1 MVREEFS
8 RKGGERMA
16 QLPKKGI
23 DISEFNGDVNLAALK
38 GQIDF
43 VIIRC
48 GYGSDYANQDDPQF
62 ENNVRKCEAAGI
74 PWGTYLYSYAKNPA
88 MAQSEAAHT
97 LRLLK
102 GKLPQYGVWY
112 DVEDSTL
119 PSGETLIDNV
129 VTYCQAIQQAGY
141 YCGLYSFLSW
151 MQTRLNS
158 PRLDP
163 YDKWVA
169 QWSSQ
174 LDYTKPYGIWQ
185 FTDKLVLNGK
195 TFDGNWAYKDY
206 PLLTAGKE
214 EEDMTEAEVVKL
226 ARAEAQKVYTEN
238 EEKYKTIASLPAWAQ
253 AAVEQVY
260 QELGLQGTGGSG
272 VNTKID
278 ASETY
283 VRALTVIAKLMD
295 KLSGTASQTEV
306 KS

>member
-1 MVREEFS
+1 
-8 RKGGERMA
+8 MA

-23 DISEFNGDVNLAALK
+23 DISEFNGDVDLAGLK
-38 GQIDF
+38 GQIEF

-48 GYGSDYANQDDPQF
+48 GYGGDYTNQDDPQF

-74 PWGTYLYSYAKNPA
+74 PWGTYLYSYAKDTF

-102 GKLPQYGVWY
+102 GKHPQYGVWY

-119 PSGETLIDNV
+119 PTGEALIDNV

-141 YCGLYSFLSW
+141 YCGLYSFLFW

-174 LDYTKPYGIWQ
+174 LDYQKPAGMWQ
-185 FTDKLVLNGK
+185 FTNQLVLNGK

-206 PLLTAGKE
+206 PALTGGKE
-214 EEDMTEAEVVKL
+214 ESDMTEAEVVKL
-226 ARAEAQKVYTEN
+226 ARAEAQKVYNEN
-238 EEKYKTIASLPAWAQ
+238 EEKYRTIASLPTWAKT
-253 AAVEQVY
+253 AVEQVY
-260 QELGLQGTGGSG
+260 KELGLAGTGGTG
-272 VNTKID
+272 TDTKID

-283 VRALTVIAKLMD
+283 VRALTVIAKLLD
-295 KLSGTASQTEV
+295 KLDGAASQPGANG
-306 KS
+306 

>member
-1 MVREEFS
+1 
-8 RKGGERMA
+8 MA

-23 DISEFNGDVNLAALK
+23 DISEFNGDVDLAGLK
-38 GQIDF
+38 GQIEF

-48 GYGSDYANQDDPQF
+48 GYGGDYTNQDDPQF

-74 PWGTYLYSYAKNPA
+74 PWGTYLYSYAKDTS

-102 GKLPQYGVWY
+102 GKHPQYGVWY

-119 PSGETLIDNV
+119 PTGEVLIDNV

-141 YCGLYSFLSW
+141 YCGLYSFLFW

-174 LDYTKPYGIWQ
+174 LDYQKPAGMWQ
-185 FTDKLVLNGK
+185 FTNQLVLDGK

-206 PLLTAGKE
+206 PALTGGKE
-214 EEDMTEAEVVKL
+214 ETDMTEAEVVKL
-226 ARAEAQKVYTEN
+226 ARAEAQKVYNEN
-238 EEKYKTIASLPAWAQ
+238 EEKYRTIASLPTWAKT
-253 AAVEQVY
+253 AVEQVY
-260 QELGLQGTGGSG
+260 KELGLAGTGGTG
-272 VNTKID
+272 TDTKID

-283 VRALTVIAKLMD
+283 VRALTVIAKLLD
-295 KLSGTASQTEV
+295 KLDEAASQPGANG
-306 KS
+306 

>member
-1 MVREEFS
+1 
-8 RKGGERMA
+8 MA

-23 DISEFNGDVNLAALK
+23 DISEFNGDVDLAGLK
-38 GQIDF
+38 GQIEF

-48 GYGSDYANQDDPQF
+48 GYGGDYTNQDDPQF

-74 PWGTYLYSYAKNPA
+74 PWGTYLYSYAKDTS

-102 GKLPQYGVWY
+102 GKHPQYGVWY

-119 PSGETLIDNV
+119 PTGEALIDNV

-141 YCGLYSFLSW
+141 YCGLYSFLFW

-174 LDYTKPYGIWQ
+174 LDYQKPAGMWQ
-185 FTDKLVLNGK
+185 FTNQLVLNGK

-206 PLLTAGKE
+206 PALTGGKE
-214 EEDMTEAEVVKL
+214 ESDMTEAEVVKL
-226 ARAEAQKVYTEN
+226 ARAEAQKVYNEN
-238 EEKYKTIASLPAWAQ
+238 EEKYRTIASLPDWAKT
-253 AAVEQVY
+253 AVEQVY
-260 QELGLQGTGGSG
+260 KELGLAGTGGTG
-272 VNTKID
+272 TDTKID

-283 VRALTVIAKLMD
+283 VRALTVIAKLLD
-295 KLSGTASQTEV
+295 KLDEAASQPGANG
-306 KS
+306 

>member
-1 MVREEFS
+1 
-8 RKGGERMA
+8 MA

-23 DISEFNGDVNLAALK
+23 DISEFNGDVDLAGLK
-38 GQIDF
+38 GQIEF

-48 GYGSDYANQDDPQF
+48 GYGGDYTNQDDPQF

-74 PWGTYLYSYAKNPA
+74 PWGTYLYSYAKDTS

-102 GKLPQYGVWY
+102 GKHPQYGVWY

-119 PSGETLIDNV
+119 PTGEALIDNV

-141 YCGLYSFLSW
+141 YCGLYSFLFW

-174 LDYTKPYGIWQ
+174 LDYQKPAGMWQ
-185 FTDKLVLNGK
+185 FTNQLVLNGK

-206 PLLTAGKE
+206 PALTGGKE
-214 EEDMTEAEVVKL
+214 ESDMTEAEVVKL
-226 ARAEAQKVYTEN
+226 ARAEAQKVYNEN
-238 EEKYKTIASLPAWAQ
+238 EEKYRTIASLPAWAKT
-253 AAVEQVY
+253 AVEQVY
-260 QELGLQGTGGSG
+260 KELGLAGTGGTG
-272 VNTKID
+272 TDTKID

-283 VRALTVIAKLMD
+283 VRALTVIAKLLD
-295 KLSGTASQTEV
+295 KLDEAASQPGANG
-306 KS
+306 

>member
-1 MVREEFS
+1 
-8 RKGGERMA
+8 MA

-23 DISEFNGDVNLAALK
+23 DISEFNGDVDLAGLK
-38 GQIDF
+38 GQIEF

-48 GYGSDYANQDDPQF
+48 GYGGDYTNQDDPQF

-74 PWGTYLYSYAKNPA
+74 PWGTYLYSYAKDTS

-102 GKLPQYGVWY
+102 GKHPQYGVWY

-119 PSGETLIDNV
+119 PTGEALIDNV

-141 YCGLYSFLSW
+141 YCGLYSFLFW

-158 PRLDP
+158 PRLGP

-174 LDYTKPYGIWQ
+174 LDYQKPAGMWQ
-185 FTDKLVLNGK
+185 FTNQLILNGK

-206 PLLTAGKE
+206 PALTGGKE
-214 EEDMTEAEVVKL
+214 ESDMTEAEVVKL
-226 ARAEAQKVYTEN
+226 ARAEAQKVYNEN
-238 EEKYKTIASLPAWAQ
+238 EEKYRTIASLPAWAKT
-253 AAVEQVY
+253 AVEQVY
-260 QELGLQGTGGSG
+260 KELGLAGTGGTG
-272 VNTKID
+272 TDTKID

-283 VRALTVIAKLMD
+283 VRALTVIAKLLD
-295 KLSGTASQTEV
+295 KLDGTASQPGANG
-306 KS
+306 

>member
-1 MVREEFS
+1 
-8 RKGGERMA
+8 MA

-23 DISEFNGDVNLAALK
+23 DISEFNGDVDLAGLK
-38 GQIDF
+38 GQIEF

-48 GYGSDYANQDDPQF
+48 GYGGDYTNQDDPQF

-74 PWGTYLYSYAKNPA
+74 PWGTYLYSYAKDTS

-102 GKLPQYGVWY
+102 GKHPQYGVWY

-119 PSGETLIDNV
+119 PTGEALIDNV

-141 YCGLYSFLSW
+141 YCGLYSFLFW

-174 LDYTKPYGIWQ
+174 LDYQKPAGMWQ
-185 FTDKLVLNGK
+185 FTNQLVLNGK

-206 PLLTAGKE
+206 PALTGGKE
-214 EEDMTEAEVVKL
+214 ESDMTEAEVVKL
-226 ARAEAQKVYTEN
+226 ARAEAQKVYNEN
-238 EEKYKTIASLPAWAQ
+238 EEKYRTIASLPAWAKT
-253 AAVEQVY
+253 AVEQVY
-260 QELGLQGTGGSG
+260 KELGLAGTGGTG
-272 VNTKID
+272 TDTKID

-283 VRALTVIAKLMD
+283 VRALTVIAKLLD
-295 KLSGTASQTEV
+295 KLDGAASQPGANG
-306 KS
+306 

>member
-1 MVREEFS
+1 
-8 RKGGERMA
+8 MA

-23 DISEFNGDVNLAALK
+23 DISEFNGDVDLAGLK
-38 GQIDF
+38 GQIEF

-48 GYGSDYANQDDPQF
+48 GYGGDYTNQDDPQF

-74 PWGTYLYSYAKNPA
+74 PWGTYLYSYAKDTS

-102 GKLPQYGVWY
+102 GKHPQYGVWY

-119 PSGETLIDNV
+119 PTGEALIDNV

-141 YCGLYSFLSW
+141 YCGLYSFLFW

-174 LDYTKPYGIWQ
+174 LDYQKPAGMWQ
-185 FTDKLVLNGK
+185 FTNQLVLNGK

-206 PLLTAGKE
+206 PALTGGKE
-214 EEDMTEAEVVKL
+214 ETDMTEAEVVKL
-226 ARAEAQKVYTEN
+226 ARAEAQKVYNEN
-238 EEKYKTIASLPAWAQ
+238 EEKYRTIASLPAWAKT
-253 AAVEQVY
+253 AVEQVY
-260 QELGLQGTGGSG
+260 KELGLAGTGGTG
-272 VNTKID
+272 TDTKID

-283 VRALTVIAKLMD
+283 VRALTVIAKLLD
-295 KLSGTASQTEV
+295 KLDGAASQPGANG
-306 KS
+306 

>member
-1 MVREEFS
+1 
-8 RKGGERMA
+8 MA

-23 DISEFNGDVNLAALK
+23 DISEFNGDVDLAGLK
-38 GQIDF
+38 GQIEF

-48 GYGSDYANQDDPQF
+48 GYGGDYTNQDDPQF

-74 PWGTYLYSYAKNPA
+74 PWGTYLYSYAKDTS

-102 GKLPQYGVWY
+102 GKHPQYGVWY

-119 PSGETLIDNV
+119 PTGEALIDNV

-141 YCGLYSFLSW
+141 YCGLYSFLFW

-158 PRLDP
+158 PLLDP

-174 LDYTKPYGIWQ
+174 LDYQKPAGMWQ
-185 FTDKLVLNGK
+185 FTNQLVLNGK

-206 PLLTAGKE
+206 PALTGGKE
-214 EEDMTEAEVVKL
+214 ESDMTEAEVVKL
-226 ARAEAQKVYTEN
+226 ARAEAQKVYNEN
-238 EEKYKTIASLPAWAQ
+238 EEKYRTIASLPTWAKT
-253 AAVEQVY
+253 AVEQVY
-260 QELGLQGTGGSG
+260 KELGLAGTGGTG
-272 VNTKID
+272 TDTKID

-283 VRALTVIAKLMD
+283 VRALTVIAKLLD
-295 KLSGTASQTEV
+295 KLDGAASQPV
-306 KS
+306 ANG

>member
-1 MVREEFS
+1 
-8 RKGGERMA
+8 MA

-23 DISEFNGDVNLAALK
+23 DISEFNGDVDLAGLK
-38 GQIDF
+38 GQIEF

-48 GYGSDYANQDDPQF
+48 GYGGDYTNQDDPQF

-74 PWGTYLYSYAKNPA
+74 PWGTYLYSYAKDTS

-102 GKLPQYGVWY
+102 GKHPQYGVWY

-119 PSGETLIDNV
+119 PTGEALIDNV

-141 YCGLYSFLSW
+141 YCGLYSFLFW

-174 LDYTKPYGIWQ
+174 LDYQKPAGMWQ
-185 FTDKLVLNGK
+185 FTNQLVLNGK

-206 PLLTAGKE
+206 PALTGGKE
-214 EEDMTEAEVVKL
+214 ESDMTEAEVVKL
-226 ARAEAQKVYTEN
+226 ARAEAQKVYNEN
-238 EEKYKTIASLPAWAQ
+238 EEKYRTIASLPDWAKT
-253 AAVEQVY
+253 AVEQVY
-260 QELGLQGTGGSG
+260 KELGLAGTGGTG
-272 VNTKID
+272 TDTKID

-283 VRALTVIAKLMD
+283 VRALTVIAKLLD
-295 KLSGTASQTEV
+295 KLDGAASQPGANG
-306 KS
+306 

>member
-1 MVREEFS
+1 
-8 RKGGERMA
+8 MA

-23 DISEFNGDVNLAALK
+23 DISEFNGDVDLAGLK
-38 GQIDF
+38 GQIEF

-48 GYGSDYANQDDPQF
+48 GYGGDYTNQDDPQF

-74 PWGTYLYSYAKNPA
+74 PWGTYLYSYAKDTS

-102 GKLPQYGVWY
+102 GKHPQYGVWY

-119 PSGETLIDNV
+119 PTGEALIDNV

-141 YCGLYSFLSW
+141 YCGLYSFLFW

-174 LDYTKPYGIWQ
+174 LDYQKPAGMWQ
-185 FTDKLVLNGK
+185 FTNQLVLNGK

-206 PLLTAGKE
+206 PALTVGKE
-214 EEDMTEAEVVKL
+214 ETDMTEAEVVKL
-226 ARAEAQKVYTEN
+226 ARAEAQKVYNEN
-238 EEKYKTIASLPAWAQ
+238 EEKYRTIASLPAWAKT
-253 AAVEQVY
+253 AVEQVY
-260 QELGLQGTGGSG
+260 KELGLAGTGGTG
-272 VNTKID
+272 TDTKID

-283 VRALTVIAKLMD
+283 VRALTVIAKLLD
-295 KLSGTASQTEV
+295 KLDGAASQPGENG
-306 KS
+306 

>member
-1 MVREEFS
+1 
-8 RKGGERMA
+8 MA

-23 DISEFNGDVNLAALK
+23 DISEFNGDVDLAGLK
-38 GQIDF
+38 GQIEF

-48 GYGSDYANQDDPQF
+48 GYGGDYTNQDDPQF

-74 PWGTYLYSYAKNPA
+74 PWGTYLYSYAKDTS

-102 GKLPQYGVWY
+102 GKHPQYGVWY

-119 PSGETLIDNV
+119 PTGEALIDNV

-141 YCGLYSFLSW
+141 YCGLYSFLFW

-174 LDYTKPYGIWQ
+174 LDYQKPAGMWQ
-185 FTDKLVLNGK
+185 FTNQLVLNGK

-206 PLLTAGKE
+206 PALTGGKE
-214 EEDMTEAEVVKL
+214 ESDMTEAEVVKL
-226 ARAEAQKVYTEN
+226 ARAEAQKVYSEN
-238 EEKYKTIASLPAWAQ
+238 EEKYRTIASLPAWAKT
-253 AAVEQVY
+253 AVEQVY
-260 QELGLQGTGGSG
+260 KELGLAGTGGTG
-272 VNTKID
+272 TDTKID

-283 VRALTVIAKLMD
+283 VRALTVIAKLLD
-295 KLSGTASQTEV
+295 KLDGAASQPGANG
-306 KS
+306 

>member
-1 MVREEFS
+1 
-8 RKGGERMA
+8 MA

-23 DISEFNGDVNLAALK
+23 DISEFNGDVDLAGLK
-38 GQIDF
+38 GQIEF

-48 GYGSDYANQDDPQF
+48 GYGGDYTNQDDPQF

-74 PWGTYLYSYAKNPA
+74 PWGTYLYSYAKDTS

-102 GKLPQYGVWY
+102 GKHPQYGVWY

-119 PSGETLIDNV
+119 PTGEALIDNV

-141 YCGLYSFLSW
+141 YCGLYSFLFW

-174 LDYTKPYGIWQ
+174 LDYQKPAGMWQ
-185 FTDKLVLNGK
+185 FTNQLVLNGK

-206 PLLTAGKE
+206 PALTGGKE
-214 EEDMTEAEVVKL
+214 ESDMTEAEVVKL
-226 ARAEAQKVYTEN
+226 ARAEAQKVYNEN
-238 EEKYKTIASLPAWAQ
+238 EEKYRTIASLPTWAKT
-253 AAVEQVY
+253 AVEQVY
-260 QELGLQGTGGSG
+260 KELGLAGTGGTG
-272 VNTKID
+272 TDTKID

-283 VRALTVIAKLMD
+283 VRALTVIAKLLD
-295 KLSGTASQTEV
+295 KLDGAASQPGANG
-306 KS
+306 

>member
-1 MVREEFS
+1 
-8 RKGGERMA
+8 MA

-23 DISEFNGDVNLAALK
+23 DISEFNGDVDLAGLK
-38 GQIDF
+38 GQIEF

-48 GYGSDYANQDDPQF
+48 GYGGDYTNQDDPQF

-74 PWGTYLYSYAKNPA
+74 PWGTYLYSYAKDTS

-102 GKLPQYGVWY
+102 GKHPQYGVWY

-119 PSGETLIDNV
+119 PTGEALIDNV
-129 VTYCQAIQQAGY
+129 VTYFQAIQQAGY
-141 YCGLYSFLSW
+141 YCGLYSFLFW

-174 LDYTKPYGIWQ
+174 LDYQKPAGMWQ
-185 FTDKLVLNGK
+185 FTNQLVLNGK

-206 PLLTAGKE
+206 PALTGGKE
-214 EEDMTEAEVVKL
+214 ESDMTEAEVVKL
-226 ARAEAQKVYTEN
+226 ARAEAQKVYNEN
-238 EEKYKTIASLPAWAQ
+238 EEKYRTIASLPTWAKT
-253 AAVEQVY
+253 AVEQVY
-260 QELGLQGTGGSG
+260 KELGLAGTGGTG
-272 VNTKID
+272 TDTKID

-283 VRALTVIAKLMD
+283 VRALTVIAKLLD
-295 KLSGTASQTEV
+295 KLDGAASQPGANG
-306 KS
+306 

>member
-1 MVREEFS
+1 
-8 RKGGERMA
+8 MA

-23 DISEFNGDVNLAALK
+23 DISEFNGDVDLAGLK
-38 GQIDF
+38 GQIEF

-48 GYGSDYANQDDPQF
+48 GYGGDYTNQDDPQF

-74 PWGTYLYSYAKNPA
+74 PWGTYLYSYAKDTF

-102 GKLPQYGVWY
+102 GKHPQYGVWY

-119 PSGETLIDNV
+119 PTGEALIDNV

-141 YCGLYSFLSW
+141 YCGLYSFLFW

-174 LDYTKPYGIWQ
+174 LDYQKPAGMWQ
-185 FTDKLVLNGK
+185 FTNQLVLNGK

-206 PLLTAGKE
+206 PALTGGE
-214 EEDMTEAEVVKL
+214 EESDMTEAEVVKL
-226 ARAEAQKVYTEN
+226 ARAEAQKVYNEN
-238 EEKYKTIASLPAWAQ
+238 EEKYRTIASLPDWAKT
-253 AAVEQVY
+253 AVEQVY
-260 QELGLQGTGGSG
+260 KELGLAGTGGTG
-272 VNTKID
+272 TDTKID

-283 VRALTVIAKLMD
+283 VRALTVIAKLLD
-295 KLSGTASQTEV
+295 KLDGAASQPGANG
-306 KS
+306 

>member
-1 MVREEFS
+1 
-8 RKGGERMA
+8 MA

-23 DISEFNGDVNLAALK
+23 DISEFNGDVDLAGLK
-38 GQIDF
+38 GQIEF

-48 GYGSDYANQDDPQF
+48 GYGGDYTNQDDPQF

-74 PWGTYLYSYAKNPA
+74 PWGTYLYSYAKDTS

-102 GKLPQYGVWY
+102 GKHPQYGVWY

-119 PSGETLIDNV
+119 PTGEALIDNV

-141 YCGLYSFLSW
+141 YCGLYSFLFW

-174 LDYTKPYGIWQ
+174 LDYQKPAGMWQ
-185 FTDKLVLNGK
+185 FTNQLVLNGK

-206 PLLTAGKE
+206 PALTGGE
-214 EEDMTEAEVVKL
+214 EESDMTEAEVVKL
-226 ARAEAQKVYTEN
+226 ARAEAQKVYNEN
-238 EEKYKTIASLPAWAQ
+238 EEKYRTIASLPDWAKT
-253 AAVEQVY
+253 AVEQVY
-260 QELGLQGTGGSG
+260 KELGLAGTGGTG
-272 VNTKID
+272 TDTKID

-283 VRALTVIAKLMD
+283 VRALTVIAKLLD
-295 KLSGTASQTEV
+295 KLDGAASQPGANG
-306 KS
+306 

>member
-1 MVREEFS
+1 
-8 RKGGERMA
+8 MA

-23 DISEFNGDVNLAALK
+23 DISEFNGDVDLAGLK
-38 GQIDF
+38 GQIEF

-48 GYGSDYANQDDPQF
+48 GYGGDYTNQDDPQF

-74 PWGTYLYSYAKNPA
+74 PWGTYLYSYAKDTF

-102 GKLPQYGVWY
+102 GKHPQYGVWY

-119 PSGETLIDNV
+119 PTGEALIDNV

-141 YCGLYSFLSW
+141 YCGLYSFLFW

-174 LDYTKPYGIWQ
+174 LDYQKPAGMWQ
-185 FTDKLVLNGK
+185 FTNQLVLNGK

-206 PLLTAGKE
+206 PALTGGKE
-214 EEDMTEAEVVKL
+214 ESDMTEAEVVKL
-226 ARAEAQKVYTEN
+226 ARAEAQKVYNEN
-238 EEKYKTIASLPAWAQ
+238 EEKYRTIASLPDWAKT
-253 AAVEQVY
+253 AVEQVY
-260 QELGLQGTGGSG
+260 KELGLAGTGGTG
-272 VNTKID
+272 TDTKID

-283 VRALTVIAKLMD
+283 VRALTVIAKLLD
-295 KLSGTASQTEV
+295 KLDGAASQPGANG
-306 KS
+306 

>member
-1 MVREEFS
+1 
-8 RKGGERMA
+8 MA

-23 DISEFNGDVNLAALK
+23 DISEFNGDVDLAGLK
-38 GQIDF
+38 GQIEF

-48 GYGSDYANQDDPQF
+48 GYGGDYTNQDDPQF

-74 PWGTYLYSYAKNPA
+74 PWGTYLYSYAKDTS

-102 GKLPQYGVWY
+102 GKHPQYGVWY

-119 PSGETLIDNV
+119 PTGEALIDNV

-141 YCGLYSFLSW
+141 YCGLYSFLFW

-174 LDYTKPYGIWQ
+174 LDYQKPAGMWQ
-185 FTDKLVLNGK
+185 FTNQLVLNGK

-206 PLLTAGKE
+206 PALTGGKE
-214 EEDMTEAEVVKL
+214 ETDMTEAEVVKL
-226 ARAEAQKVYTEN
+226 ARAEAQKVYNEN
-238 EEKYKTIASLPAWAQ
+238 EEKYRTIASLPAWAKT
-253 AAVEQVY
+253 AVEQVY
-260 QELGLQGTGGSG
+260 RELGLAGTGGTG
-272 VNTKID
+272 TDTKID

-283 VRALTVIAKLMD
+283 VRALTVIAKLLD
-295 KLSGTASQTEV
+295 KLDGAASQPGANG
-306 KS
+306 

>member
-1 MVREEFS
+1 
-8 RKGGERMA
+8 MA

-23 DISEFNGDVNLAALK
+23 DISEFNGDVDLAGLK
-38 GQIDF
+38 GQIEF

-48 GYGSDYANQDDPQF
+48 GYGGDYTNQDDPQF

-74 PWGTYLYSYAKNPA
+74 PWGTYLYSYAKDTS

-102 GKLPQYGVWY
+102 GKHPQYGVWY

-119 PSGETLIDNV
+119 PTGEALIDNV

-141 YCGLYSFLSW
+141 YCGLYSFLFW

-174 LDYTKPYGIWQ
+174 LDYQKPAGMWQ
-185 FTDKLVLNGK
+185 FTNQLVLNGK

-206 PLLTAGKE
+206 PALTGGE
-214 EEDMTEAEVVKL
+214 EESDMTEAEVVKL
-226 ARAEAQKVYTEN
+226 ARAEAQKVYNEN
-238 EEKYKTIASLPAWAQ
+238 EEKYRTIASLPAWAKT
-253 AAVEQVY
+253 AVEQVY
-260 QELGLQGTGGSG
+260 KELGLAGTGGTG
-272 VNTKID
+272 TDTKID

-283 VRALTVIAKLMD
+283 VRALTVIAKLLD
-295 KLSGTASQTEV
+295 KLDGAASQPGANG
-306 KS
+306 

>member
-1 MVREEFS
+1 
-8 RKGGERMA
+8 MA

-23 DISEFNGDVNLAALK
+23 DISEFNGDVDLAGLK
-38 GQIDF
+38 GQIEF

-48 GYGSDYANQDDPQF
+48 GYGGDYTNQDDPQF

-74 PWGTYLYSYAKNPA
+74 PWGTYLYSYAKDTS

-102 GKLPQYGVWY
+102 GKHPQYGVWY

-119 PSGETLIDNV
+119 PTGEALIDNV

-141 YCGLYSFLSW
+141 YCGLYSFLFW

-174 LDYTKPYGIWQ
+174 LDYQKPAGIWQ
-185 FTDKLVLNGK
+185 FTNQLVLNGK

-206 PLLTAGKE
+206 PALTGGE
-214 EEDMTEAEVVKL
+214 EESDMTEAEVVKL
-226 ARAEAQKVYTEN
+226 ARAEAQKVYNEN
-238 EEKYKTIASLPAWAQ
+238 AGKIPDHCFFADLGKDRGGA
-253 AAVEQVY
+253 
-260 QELGLQGTGGSG
+260 GLQGVGTGRHRRNGNG
-272 VNTKID
+272 HEN
-278 ASETY
+278 
-283 VRALTVIAKLMD
+283 RR
-295 KLSGTASQTEV
+295 Q
-306 KS
+306 